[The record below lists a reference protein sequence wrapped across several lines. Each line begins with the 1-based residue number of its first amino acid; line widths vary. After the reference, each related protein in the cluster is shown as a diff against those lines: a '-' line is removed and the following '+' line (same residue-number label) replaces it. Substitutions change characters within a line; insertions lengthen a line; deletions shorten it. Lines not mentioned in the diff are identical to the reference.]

1 MTYPKAFMKPNLV
14 AAPRHLSSY
23 LLPSLAD
30 TLFVA
35 LFVALCYGNP
45 RLLLLSDAGI
55 GWHIRTGEW
64 ILQHR
69 VVPHTDLFSNVPTRV
84 WFAWEWL
91 FDVVIACIH
100 GWGGLNGVLAFSA
113 LLMALCFALLLR
125 WTMQRGAPMVTAL
138 IFVALAVMSSTVHAL
153 ARPHLVTWLFT
164 VVCWYLLEQKRK
176 LWLIPALVWVWVN
189 MHGGFLVAFALM
201 GLSLLGDF
209 CSAMGWPDRDRAAQ
223 AAARRDCRRLGGVL
237 AASFLASLINPYGFG
252 LYKHIYEYLRD
263 PFIRQHNLEMQAP
276 DFHMIGA
283 KAFAA
288 LLLVAGLIVVKL
300 YRQLHL
306 RQILVILFFTASALL
321 SVRNV
326 PLAAIVLTLTVAPLL
341 TKIQSRFDTLSR
353 SSLWQQLRGFS
364 RGMEAMETQTRG
376 HVWAILSIVLM
387 IAACGNGGRLFGR
400 DILHAGFNPERF
412 PLRAVDFLAQNPVQ
426 SPLFTNDAWG
436 GYVIYRDWPGLQV
449 VVDDR
454 HDMYGS
460 AYMRNYLKIVHGEEG
475 WETLLDAT
483 GARSVLIAKGGK
495 LASTMRGS
503 PHWLTIYQDDQAIV
517 LAHN

>member
-1 MTYPKAFMKPNLV
+1 ML
-14 AAPRHLSSY
+14 SY

-30 TLFVA
+30 TLFIA
-35 LFVALCYGNP
+35 LFVSLCYGSP

-64 ILQHR
+64 ILQHLR
-69 VVPHTDLFSNVPTRV
+69 VPHTDLFSNVPTRV
-84 WFAWEWL
+84 WVAWEWL

-100 GWGGLNGVLAFSA
+100 GWSGLNGVLAFSA
-113 LLMALCFALLLR
+113 FLMALCFALLLR
-125 WTMQRGAPMVTAL
+125 WTMERGASIVTAL
-138 IFVALAVMSSTVHAL
+138 IFVALAVISSTVHAL

-164 VVCWYLLEQKRK
+164 VVCWYLLEEKRR
-176 LWLIPALVWVWVN
+176 LWLIPALVLVWVN
-189 MHGGFLVAFALM
+189 VHGGFLVAFAFM
-201 GLSLLGDF
+201 GLSLAGDF

-223 AAARRDCRRLGGVL
+223 AAARRDCGWLGGVL
-237 AASFLASLINPYGFG
+237 AASFVASLINPNGFG
-252 LYKHIYEYLRD
+252 LYGHIYEYLRD

-283 KAFAA
+283 KAFAV
-288 LLLVAGLIVVKL
+288 LLLVAGLVVVKR

-306 RQILVILFFTASALL
+306 RQILVLLFFTASALL

-341 TKIQSRFDTLSR
+341 KQSQSTLDTLSR
-353 SSLWQQLRGFS
+353 SSLWQRLRPFS
-364 RGMEAMETQTRG
+364 RGMQAMETQTRG
-376 HVWAILSIVLM
+376 HIWAILSIALM
-387 IAACGNGGRLFGR
+387 IAACSNGGRLFGR

-412 PLRAVDFLAQNPVQ
+412 PLRAVDFLTQHPVP

-436 GYVIYRDWPGLQV
+436 GYFIYREWPGVQV

-460 AYMRNYLKIVHGEEG
+460 AYMRNYFNILHGEPD
-475 WETLLDAT
+475 WETLLNAT
-483 GARSVLIAKGGK
+483 GARSVLIAKDGALAK
-495 LASTMRGS
+495 LMRQS
-503 PHWLTIYQDDQAIV
+503 PAWHVVYEDDQASV
-517 LAHN
+517 FEHR